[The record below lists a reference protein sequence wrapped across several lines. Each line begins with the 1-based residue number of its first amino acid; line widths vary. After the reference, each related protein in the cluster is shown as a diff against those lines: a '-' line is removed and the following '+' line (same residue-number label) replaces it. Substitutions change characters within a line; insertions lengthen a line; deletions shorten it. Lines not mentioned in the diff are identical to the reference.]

1 MRVLLGSKSPRRK
14 ELLSMLSIKFDMVSI
29 DCVESYPKSMLSI
42 NIAQYLSEK
51 KSLAYKSLCDSE
63 LLITAD
69 TIVLVDDVVLNK
81 PTNRG
86 EALDM
91 INLISGK
98 THQVITGVTIR
109 TKEKITSFST
119 FTDVSMDKIDNYDKN
134 FYVDNYA
141 ILDKAGGYGIQDWLG
156 LSHVN
161 AIKGCYYNVMGLP
174 TNSVYKRL
182 KNDFSY
188 EL

>member
-1 MRVLLGSKSPRRK
+1 
-14 ELLSMLSIKFDMVSI
+14 MLAIDFNVVSI
-29 DCVESYPKSMLSI
+29 NCEEDYPVSMA
-42 NIAQYLSEK
+42 NNDVAQYLSKK
-51 KSLAYKSLCDSE
+51 KSFSYNLQDNSE

-69 TIVLVDDVVLNK
+69 TVVLVNNTILNK
-81 PTNRG
+81 PKNRSQ
-86 EALDM
+86 ALNMLDM
-91 INLISGK
+91 ISGQ
-98 THQVITGVTIR
+98 THQVISGVTIR
-109 TKEKITSFST
+109 TNKKIISFSNV
-119 FTDVSMDKIDNYDKN
+119 TDVTMDTIEFNEKN

-161 AIKGCYYNVMGLP
+161 SIKGCYYNVVGLP

-182 KNDFSY
+182 KNDFGY